1 MHAVRTIALF
11 SLLMVAGCS
20 SSATQPP
27 AVVATASTP
36 ATSPASPASQ
46 SGASEVVAAIP
57 KIDACALLTTKEV
70 KSVQGEELQ
79 ETKLAGQSAG
89 GFSISQC
96 FFTLPTFSNSIS
108 LLVAERGEG
117 PDAIDPEEFWRD
129 RFHEDRDRPE
139 DKDRDRERGDRER
152 GGGPDKKSGEEE
164 EEEGAPPRKIS
175 GVGEEAYWVGN
186 RIGGALYVLKGD
198 AYLRISIGGPPDQ
211 SGKIRKSRIL
221 ARKALTRL

>member
-1 MHAVRTIALF
+1 MHTLRTIALF
-11 SLLMVAGCS
+11 SLLIVAGCS

-36 ATSPASPASQ
+36 ATSPASQPA
-46 SGASEVVAAIP
+46 ASEAVAAKP
-57 KIDACALLTTKEV
+57 KVDACALLTSKEV

-117 PDAIDPEEFWRD
+117 PDATDPEEFWRD
-129 RFHEDRDRPE
+129 RFHEDQEKADE
-139 DKDRDRERGDRER
+139 KEKEKERERER
-152 GGGPDKKSGEEE
+152 VSGPDKKRGEEE

-211 SGKIRKSRIL
+211 FDKIRKSRIL